1 MINKNKRKKAIIC
14 DLDETL
20 IYNPIFY
27 EDFEVFRKHVLD
39 GIPNEWC
46 VTMVN
51 GFHKMGVE
59 IIFLTARD
67 ISCKLATMA
76 QIKNIFGSDF
86 SYKLCMRESND
97 FSSTVEMKEAHLKRL
112 MRKYDILLCID
123 DDYENCEMFSQYIPT
138 LKVECERI
146 ETK

>member
-1 MINKNKRKKAIIC
+1 MINKNINKKKKAIIC

-59 IIFLTARD
+59 IIFLTAR
-67 ISCKLATMA
+67 SEVCRLATEI
-76 QIKNIFGSDF
+76 QLDKIFSFD
-86 SYKLCMRESND
+86 YILCMRDEYD
-97 FSSTVEMKEAHLKRL
+97 LSSTVEMKEAHLKRL

-146 ETK
+146 ETE